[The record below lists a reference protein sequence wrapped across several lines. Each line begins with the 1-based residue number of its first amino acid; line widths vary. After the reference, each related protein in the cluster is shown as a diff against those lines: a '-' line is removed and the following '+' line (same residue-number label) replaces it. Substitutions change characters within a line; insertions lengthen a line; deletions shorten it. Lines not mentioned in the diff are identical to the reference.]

1 MKALLNIVAGLLL
14 LVQSYKVK
22 KEQEYAQ
29 SQANEINKDPT
40 DWFNGH
46 FDGGLHKQSADEA
59 ITSEATSSSK
69 EVKH

>member
-22 KEQEYAQ
+22 KEQVDAQ
-29 SQANEINKDPT
+29 KQADAINEDPA

-46 FDGGLHKQSADEA
+46 FNGGLHKQSADE
-59 ITSEATSSSK
+59 TSTSKAASASK
-69 EVKH
+69 DSQH